1 MALNIY
7 SKIVA
12 VTVLQKQLSFIKGI
26 CLTNGR
32 VGHPSGFFDILNSP
46 KQDPQ
51 HHLIYDIHFEN
62 SARVLLA

>member
-32 VGHPSGFFDILNSP
+32 VGHPSGFLTSLSP

-51 HHLIYDIHFEN
+51 HHSIYDIHFEN